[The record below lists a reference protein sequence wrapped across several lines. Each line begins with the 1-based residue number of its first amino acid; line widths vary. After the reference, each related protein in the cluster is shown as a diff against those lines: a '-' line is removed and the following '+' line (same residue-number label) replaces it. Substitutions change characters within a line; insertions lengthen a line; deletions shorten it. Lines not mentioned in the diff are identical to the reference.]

1 MRSLTNGITYFR
13 FKFMKTSD
21 IKTVGLLLASIM
33 LFITFK
39 PADADAWGRTGHY
52 ITGEIAQRYL
62 DDRTAAAVERILGE
76 TSLAVATVW
85 MDQVR
90 PQDEYRHTADWHWVT
105 IPDGMTYEETEKNP
119 NGDVIRSLEEQIE
132 RLKAGGLSEKEER
145 DALRFVIHMIG
156 DMHQPLHVGTGE
168 DRGGNDVRV
177 QWMGR
182 NSNLHRVWD
191 TNMIE
196 SWGLTSVQFTEALD
210 VVTPE
215 TVARWQDSGPR
226 DWAAES
232 VTYRDSIY
240 DLPEN
245 NELEW
250 EYRNKNFHIVE
261 KRLLQ
266 AGVRIAA
273 VLNEIYGG

>member
-1 MRSLTNGITYFR
+1 
-13 FKFMKTSD
+13 MKTSVLR
-21 IKTVGLLLASIM
+21 TVGLFLVTASLL
-33 LFITFK
+33 ITLK
-39 PADADAWGRTGHY
+39 PADAEAWGRTGHY
-52 ITGEIAQRYL
+52 ITGEIAQRHL
-62 DDRTAAAVERILGE
+62 NAEAAAAVERILGD

-90 PQDEYRHTADWHWVT
+90 SQDDYRYTADWHWVT

-119 NGDVIRSLEEQIE
+119 NGDVIRSLEENIE
-132 RLKAGGLSEKEER
+132 LLKAGGLTEKEEL

-177 QWMGR
+177 KWMGS

-196 SWGLTSVQFTEALD
+196 SWGLTTTQFVEALD

-215 TVARWQDSGPR
+215 TVAKWQNSGPR

-232 VTYRDSIY
+232 VTYRDTIY
-240 DLPEN
+240 DIPEN

-250 EYRNKNFHIVE
+250 EYRNKNFHVVE
-261 KRLLQ
+261 KRLIQ

-273 VLNEIYGG
+273 VLNEIYGE